1 MKIFLSWSGTR
12 SKLVAELLNDW
23 LRCVIQAA
31 RPWISSRDID
41 RGALWFSEISEQLS
55 DTGIGI
61 VCLTAE
67 NQTKPWILFETGA
80 LAKGLTY
87 SRVCTLLIDL
97 QPTDV
102 EDPLAQFNHTFPTKE
117 SMWSLIRTLNNLLQN
132 QSLDDRTLQT
142 VFETYWPQFE
152 TSFNEVIK
160 KSPQTPAQP
169 RTEDSLLK
177 EILSNTRELA
187 SKVRGL
193 ESLLPNDPVVNAF
206 ARFGN
211 LGTTAERAHRGLL
224 IPTET
229 ASDQLLRM
237 ATGGKNGLKARNA
250 FLDSIGG
257 NDPHEKE

>member
-67 NQTKPWILFETGA
+67 NQTKPWILFEAGA
-80 LAKGLTY
+80 LAKGLSY
-87 SRVCTLLIDL
+87 NRVCTLLIDL
-97 QPTDV
+97 QPTDI

-117 SMWSLIRTLNNLLQN
+117 SMWSLVRTLNNLLQT
-132 QSLDDRTLQT
+132 QSLDDRILQN

-152 TSFNEVIK
+152 TEFAEVIK
-160 KSPQTPAQP
+160 KSPQVPAQP

-177 EILSNTRELA
+177 EILSNTRGLA
-187 SKVRGL
+187 SKVREL
-193 ESLLPNDPVVNAF
+193 ESRLPVDSTLNALSAYEKLGRAAEL
-206 ARFGN
+206 AR
-211 LGTTAERAHRGLL
+211 RG
-224 IPTET
+224 IPTPNEEVANEIARLAAGEKPRT
-229 ASDQLLRM
+229 RP
-237 ATGGKNGLKARNA
+237 RNA
-250 FLDSIGG
+250 LLDIAMLR
-257 NDPHEKE
+257 NPNEKT